1 MERSYLYAKDDLTE
15 LIEFTLQEKG
25 DSHEIEIAKN
35 ALADGN
41 APAVMRALARLE
53 ADSIDIEP
61 EDVAP
66 DGDVLVI
73 EEDVPFVDL
82 A

>member
-1 MERSYLYAKDDLTE
+1 
-15 LIEFTLQEKG
+15 
-25 DSHEIEIAKN
+25 
-35 ALADGN
+35 
-41 APAVMRALARLE
+41 MRALARLE

-66 DGDVLVI
+66 DGDILVI

-82 A
+82 AIEEE